1 MQNNLQDRELP
12 SQPRAQA
19 SASVQDPYNRMVS
32 EPLTQDAGTFLA
44 KSNQPHAFL
53 VVHVDDSGSRVIDLP
68 EGVDV
73 TFGRSRAATV
83 HVDSEKVSRLH
94 AKVRRT
100 GDVIEVEDLG
110 SRNGTRV
117 NGDKIEGP
125 RKLANGDELTIGSI
139 QAVVGLASGLRPASP
154 IADDVAGEARLV
166 AEVDRSIRYHRPLTL
181 ALVRVAS
188 DSVVDA
194 MARSLRPMDLL
205 AEDAGDD
212 YIVILPELDRA
223 NGEPALERLLDF
235 ARAANVPA
243 SSALAVCPDDG
254 TTVETLIS
262 ELRGRLRS
270 GRNSRG
276 PTAPIVHVPGEPIV
290 IDPAMKRVYSLVER
304 IADTAM
310 TCLILGE
317 TGVGKELVA
326 EAIHKRSTRRD
337 KPIIKLNCAA
347 LPETLL
353 ESELFGYERGA
364 FTGAERRKVG
374 FFEAADGGT
383 LFLDEIGE
391 MPLALQAKLLRVLER
406 KVITR
411 VGGTTEVAT
420 NTRLIAATHRDLESE
435 VRAGR
440 FRQDLM
446 FRIGGFTLVVPPLR
460 DRPVEIMPFAEH
472 FARTT
477 AAEQGRPA
485 PALSDS
491 ARDALTGYAW
501 PGNVRELRNAI
512 ERALVL
518 CGETIE
524 ATDLPEKLRD
534 AAQRVRPVSSGA
546 DMRGHLAEVE
556 RAAIV
561 AALETEGQNQT
572 RAARRLGLSRRA
584 LIYKMEK
591 YGLKA
596 PPGQAGG

>member
-1 MQNNLQDRELP
+1 MVTEMQ
-12 SQPRAQA
+12 
-19 SASVQDPYNRMVS
+19 
-32 EPLTQDAGTFLA
+32 TQEAGTFLA
-44 KSNQPHAFL
+44 SNHGTHAF
-53 VVHVDDSGSRVIDLP
+53 VVIHVEDGGSRVIELTA
-68 EGVDV
+68 GVDV
-73 TFGRSRAATV
+73 TFGRSRSATV
-83 HVDSEKVSRLH
+83 HVESEKVSRLH
-94 AKVRRT
+94 ARLRRT

-125 RKLANGDELTIGSI
+125 RQLVNGDEIQIGSI
-139 QAVVGLASGLRPASP
+139 QVVVGLASSLRAASP
-154 IADDVAGEARLV
+154 IADDATGEARLT
-166 AEVDRSIRYHRPLTL
+166 AEVDRSVRYHRPLTL
-181 ALVRVAS
+181 ALVRVTS
-188 DSVVDA
+188 ESVIDA
-194 MARSLRPMDLL
+194 MARSLRPMDML
-205 AEDAGDD
+205 AEDVGDD
-212 YIVILPELDRA
+212 HLVILPELDRTH
-223 NGEPALERLLDF
+223 GEAALERLLDF
-235 ARAANVPA
+235 ARAANAVV
-243 SSALAVCPDDG
+243 SSALVACPDDG
-254 TTVETLIS
+254 TSVETLIG

-270 GRNSRG
+270 GR
-276 PTAPIVHVPGEPIV
+276 TASAAVVKHGNAIML
-290 IDPAMKRVYSLVER
+290 DPAMKRVYSLVER
-304 IADTAM
+304 IADTSM

-326 EAIHKRSTRRD
+326 EAIHERSSRRT

-353 ESELFGYERGA
+353 ESELFGHERGA
-364 FTGAERRKVG
+364 FTGADKRKIG

-411 VGGTTEVAT
+411 VGGTSEVPT
-420 NTRLIAATHRDLESE
+420 NTRLIAATHRDLEAE

-446 FRIGGFTLVVPPLR
+446 FRVGGFTLVVPPLR
-460 DRPVEIMPFAEH
+460 DRASEIVPLAEH
-472 FARTT
+472 FART
-477 AAEQGRPA
+477 AATEQGRTP
-485 PALSDS
+485 PRLSDS

-518 CGETIE
+518 CGEQIE
-524 ATDLPEKLRD
+524 AGDLPDKLRD
-534 AAQRVRPVSSGA
+534 AAQRSRPVASAA

-561 AALETEGQNQT
+561 AALEADHQNQT

-596 PPGQAGG
+596 PPSRTDS

>member
-1 MQNNLQDRELP
+1 M
-12 SQPRAQA
+12 A
-19 SASVQDPYNRMVS
+19 S
-32 EPLTQDAGTFLA
+32 EHLTQEAGTFLA
-44 KSNQPHAFL
+44 TRNAPHAFL
-53 VVHVDDSGSRVIDLP
+53 VIHIEEGGSRVIDLP

-73 TFGRSRAATV
+73 TFGRSRGATV
-83 HVDSEKVSRLH
+83 HVDSEKVSRMH

-100 GDVIEVEDLG
+100 GDTIEVEDLG

-125 RKLANGDELTIGSI
+125 RKLENGDELQIGVI
-139 QAVVGLASGLRPASP
+139 FAVVGLASNLRAASP
-154 IADDVAGEARLV
+154 IADDAAGEARLL
-166 AEVDRSIRYHRPLTL
+166 AEVDRSVRYHRPLSV
-181 ALVRVAS
+181 ALVRVPS
-188 DSVVDA
+188 ESVIDA

-212 YIVILPELDRA
+212 YLVILPELDRA
-223 NGEPALERLLDF
+223 NGEAALERLLDF
-235 ARAANVPA
+235 GRAANAPVA
-243 SSALAVCPDDG
+243 SALAVCPDDG

-262 ELRGRLRS
+262 ELRARLRNG
-270 GRNSRG
+270 GRRSAA
-276 PTAPIVHVPGEPIV
+276 APIAVAPGQPIV
-290 IDPAMKRVYSLVER
+290 IDSAMKRVYTLVER

-326 EAIHKRSTRRD
+326 EAIHKRSSRRD
-337 KPIIKLNCAA
+337 KSLIKLNCAA

-391 MPLALQAKLLRVLER
+391 MPLTLQAKLLRVLER

-420 NTRLIAATHRDLESE
+420 NARLIAATHRDLEAE

-460 DRPVEIMPFAEH
+460 DRTNEILPLAEH
-472 FARTT
+472 FARSA

-485 PALSDS
+485 PALAES

-518 CGETIE
+518 CGDTLE
-524 ATDLPEKLRD
+524 AGDLPDKLRD
-534 AAQRVRPVSSGA
+534 AAQRVRPVASAA

-561 AALETEGQNQT
+561 AALETDNQNQT

-591 YGLKA
+591 YGLKPA
-596 PPGQAGG
+596 PEKKPDAT